1 MTGLP
6 PKPSEEEITSKLPRP
21 GSLVDVNNMDEG
33 EEFFKPRAIADAFSE
48 EPTLPKISKPT
59 SPSLPKLNKQEETD
73 DDPVLN
79 DFQNEA
85 FTRKA
90 SSKDEVHVDDL
101 LKFLVENKGSDLH
114 LTSNSKP
121 MYRVRGDVSPIPG
134 YLTLSAHDVNRLAYE
149 LLDSSRIEEFEEHK
163 ELNVAYAIPNVG
175 RFRVNVFKQR
185 GATAAVVRYIPND
198 IIPLSTLDL
207 PDAVSD
213 FAHYPRGLVLI
224 TGPTGSGKSTTLAS
238 IINEINEQ
246 RSDHII
252 TIEDPIE
259 FVHQNKKSIINQ
271 REVGVDT
278 ESFQTALKNS
288 LRQDPDVILL
298 GEMRDLETISTAL
311 TAAETGHLVF
321 ATLHT
326 QSAVETISRIIDVFP
341 EGAKGQVR
349 TQLAATLQAIACQTL
364 IKTVDGSKRVA
375 ALEILKANGAIR
387 NLIRKGQDEQIR
399 TMMETNKGSGMQT
412 LDAHLIE
419 LVKENII
426 PVDEALVRSNTAD
439 ILINALGGEAGINK
453 IRRQQESMGGAK
465 A

>member
-1 MTGLP
+1 MSGLP
-6 PKPSEEEITSKLPRP
+6 PKPNSEDSLPPSKLPRM
-21 GSLVDVNNMDEG
+21 GSIAEVDESDED
-33 EEFFKPRAIADAFSE
+33 FFMPRAIPNAFTDE
-48 EPTLPKISKPT
+48 QPLPKMGGE
-59 SPSLPKLNKQEETD
+59 PSLPKIGSNKPVS

-79 DFQNEA
+79 DFQDEA
-85 FTRKA
+85 FVRTV
-90 SSKDEVHVDDL
+90 SKNDYTHVDDL
-101 LKFLVENKGSDLH
+101 LTFLVENKGSDLH
-114 LTSNSKP
+114 LTANSKP

-134 YLTLSAHDVNRLAYE
+134 YNVLSATEVKRVIYE
-149 LLDSSRIEEFEEHK
+149 MMPPNRIEEFEESK
-163 ELNVAYAIPNVG
+163 ELNMAYALPNIG
-175 RFRVNVFKQR
+175 RFRVNVFQQR
-185 GATAAVVRYIPND
+185 ETVAAVVRYIPND
-198 IIPLSTLDL
+198 IIPLEDL
-207 PDAVSD
+207 HMPEVLAE
-213 FAHYPRGLVLI
+213 FADYPRGLVLI
-224 TGPTGSGKSTTLAS
+224 TGPTGSGKSTTLAA
-238 IINEINEQ
+238 IINEINMK

-259 FVHQNKKSIINQ
+259 FVHKNNKSIINQ

-278 ESFQTALKNS
+278 ETFQTALKNS

-321 ATLHT
+321 GTLHT
-326 QSAVETISRIIDVFP
+326 QSATETISRIIDVFP

-364 IKTVDGSKRVA
+364 IKTIDGSARVA

-387 NLIRKGQDEQIR
+387 NLIRKNNDEQIR
-399 TMMETNKGSGMQT
+399 TMMETSKGVGMQT
-412 LDAHLIE
+412 LDSHLIE
-419 LVKENII
+419 LVKSNTI

-465 A
+465 V

>member
-1 MTGLP
+1 MTELP
-6 PKPSEEEITSKLPRP
+6 PKPSLSDNTKLPKIA
-21 GSLVDVNNMDEG
+21 GNSSDVNDDD
-33 EEFFKPRAIADAFSE
+33 FFMPRAIPDAF
-48 EPTLPKISKPT
+48 PA
-59 SPSLPKLNKQEETD
+59 SPSLPKIEKD
-73 DDPVLN
+73 DNDNEPVLN
-79 DFQNEA
+79 PFQDNT

-90 SSKDEVHVDDL
+90 SKNDDIHIDDL
-101 LKFLVENKGSDLH
+101 LIFLVENKGSDLH
-114 LTSNSKP
+114 LTANSKP
-121 MYRVRGDVSPIPG
+121 MYRLRGEVSPIPG
-134 YLTLSAHDVNRLAYE
+134 YQVLSSHEVERLVHEMLDDERLA
-149 LLDSSRIEEFEEHK
+149 EFKAHK
-163 ELNVAYAIPNVG
+163 ELNLAYAIPDVG
-175 RFRVNVFKQR
+175 RFRVNAFQQR
-185 GATAAVVRYIPND
+185 NTVAAVVRYIPND
-198 IIPLSTLDL
+198 IIPLSTLNL
-207 PDAVSD
+207 PQAISD
-213 FAHYPRGLVLI
+213 FANYPRGLVLI

-238 IINEINEQ
+238 IINEINET

-259 FVHQNKKSIINQ
+259 FVHKNKKSIINQ

-278 ESFQTALKNS
+278 ETFQTALKNS

-326 QSAVETISRIIDVFP
+326 QSATETISRIIDVFP

-364 IKTVDGSKRVA
+364 IKTVDGSRRVA

-399 TMMETNKGSGMQT
+399 TMMETNKGVGMQT

-419 LVKENII
+419 LVKANEI
-426 PVDEALVRSNTAD
+426 PVDEAIARSNTAD
-439 ILINALGGEAGINK
+439 ILINALGGEAGISR
-453 IRRQQESMGGAK
+453 IRRQQENLGGAK
-465 A
+465 L